1 MQSNRCEDPST
12 PGFALRNI
20 FTQPLDEILQS
31 PRAKAMQSGDHPGK
45 MKDAVCSPGGSTI
58 QGVRALEK
66 GGFRSAITE
75 AIIATWE
82 KNKEFAK

>member
-1 MQSNRCEDPST
+1 ML
-12 PGFALRNI
+12 A
-20 FTQPLDEILQS
+20 
-31 PRAKAMQSGDHPGK
+31 SGDHPGK